1 MIIKAST
8 SVRVYKQNKS
18 RQTIFELSGVSKI
31 HISIKNFR
39 NALDEKLLIKK
50 KFRFIFPLVRPL
62 LRNTLSSK
70 FSACKLH
77 LGMTNR
83 IHCPEWV
90 SSTKLHFAKVTNS
103 RGRILMKKRV
113 WFRRTTPHC
122 VRRMGWGYGGGRGRF
137 MLMQLNSFC
146 QSCSTVFT

>member
-50 KFRFIFPLVRPL
+50 KFTIHFSSRPTIITQHSKLQIFGL
-62 LRNTLSSK
+62 
-70 FSACKLH
+70 
-77 LGMTNR
+77 
-83 IHCPEWV
+83 
-90 SSTKLHFAKVTNS
+90 
-103 RGRILMKKRV
+103 
-113 WFRRTTPHC
+113 
-122 VRRMGWGYGGGRGRF
+122 
-137 MLMQLNSFC
+137 
-146 QSCSTVFT
+146 